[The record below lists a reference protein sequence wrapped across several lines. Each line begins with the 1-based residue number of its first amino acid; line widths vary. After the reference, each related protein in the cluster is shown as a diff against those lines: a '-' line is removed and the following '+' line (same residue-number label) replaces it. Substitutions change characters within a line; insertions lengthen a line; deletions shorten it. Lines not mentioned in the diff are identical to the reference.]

1 VPHADAP
8 PPSATKDLNRHGARP
23 MRWGHYALMAA
34 NTIVCAFLLAPIVV
48 VVIVSFSADEFMQF
62 PPSGWSLRWYEAFF
76 ADRRLINGFMLSVS
90 LAVVTA
96 LVAGILGSMSAYAL
110 TRSQSR
116 FVGLARSLL
125 TAPLVTPGVVVG
137 LAMLIYL
144 SAIGLR
150 GSFLTLLVGHVVL
163 SIPFVV
169 LIVSAGLQS
178 FDRSIEDAAVS
189 LGANRTIAFLTV
201 TIPAVKISMVSGGLF
216 AFLNSLDEVVV
227 TLFLPGPRTRTLPVA
242 MFDYVQHNLDP
253 LPAAI
258 STILIAIA
266 LTIVFVTA
274 RFGAIG
280 RLMGNDGR

>member
-8 PPSATKDLNRHGARP
+8 PPSATKDLNRHGVRP

>member
-1 VPHADAP
+1 VSHADAL
-8 PPSATKDLNRHGARP
+8 SHLSKDLQGRGARP
-23 MRWGHYALMAA
+23 IRWGHYALMAA
-34 NTIVCAFLLAPIVV
+34 NSIVCAFLLAPIIVV
-48 VVIVSFSADEFMQF
+48 VVISFSNDRFMQF

-76 ADRRLINGFMLSVS
+76 ADRRLIDGFVLSAT
-90 LAVVTA
+90 LAAVTA
-96 LVAGILGSMSAYAL
+96 VVAGIFGSMSAYAL
-110 TRSQSR
+110 TRSKSR
-116 FVGLARSLL
+116 FAGLARSLL

-137 LAMLIYL
+137 LAMLIYF

-189 LGANRTIAFLTV
+189 LGANRMVAFLTV
-201 TIPAVKISMVSGGLF
+201 TIPAVKTSMISGGLF

-227 TLFLPGPRTRTLPVA
+227 TLFLPGPRTQTLPVA
-242 MFDYVQHNLDP
+242 MFNHVQHNLDP

-266 LTIVFVTA
+266 LTIVFITA

-280 RLMGNDGR
+280 QLMGGKDQ